1 MAGREEAEPGVP
13 SPSRSPIC
21 AKGFI
26 GAAAL
31 WVAAT
36 LFALPGPSAAT
47 THWVV
52 TEDGRIQQQVDSQLN
67 LKHPHDLVLFMRQEA
82 RLEALKELELVL
94 MEHKIHIEENEDK
107 DTRLEERHYAEEPAC
122 THARVPLG
130 DLDLYH
136 GTYIALETKNIRPE
150 DHIDVKHKPSGDLLS
165 PDCMRILELA
175 YSIHAFQHLRGVQER
190 GNLSAPLLSPED
202 PVFQALPLPMGTGS
216 LDELGHL
223 IHLAL
228 QQNKTSWV
236 LYNMASYYWRLKNSP
251 TQVAECAM
259 RALHLSPR
267 PHHDVALVNL
277 ASVLHRAH
285 YSADAAV
292 LLHAALPISSDPATV
307 HYTLGNVYAMLGEY
321 NHSVLFYEQALVLRP
336 ELEAAGRRRH
346 AVLCQQGL
354 ERKLEAQHR
363 SLQQTLSELKEY
375 QRQHEQYVHLQD
387 QVERHKVPADQQL
400 LHTILHEAHLA
411 RDTHSGNSQVCRW
424 SQQQK
429 LLVCQWDQPVRYTK
443 GEGEDGIERVQFGE
457 EEPGAG
463 TTALP
468 SRADSL
474 SGEGLVSSRPH
485 HHTGPRARSHHNL
498 PASVQG
504 FLWPQRK
511 QCLHTFP
518 TTSPASVPPIFSF
531 LLDTMGMNLT
541 QMLEDVM
548 NSPEKPRCAM
558 AHSTQSAQPEMP
570 GETAHRA
577 CCLKPEPR
585 HFQPSSS
592 ETSVTHGGIAAERRE
607 PLIQQWLARLSRAK
621 DNVTRALSLAIDKCV
636 EPRWVFHVLAG
647 LHWRGEGKAVRAAAC
662 LQAAVRLAPQG
673 ARHVPLTDHAALA
686 LHLSQLTEAALLLN
700 HSLNHTADQAAAFLV
715 LGNVL
720 LDDRKPSGAVE
731 AFDRALQLNQHC
743 DLCGQGLLR
752 ARCLQLYPTLY
763 KITTLSRAG
772 NCSEQQEVP
781 ATRGTRD
788 IGAELPSSLVQH
800 GRTGQ
805 GAGSQNGTGEE
816 VHLKEEQKPESEEAD
831 EVGKLKE
838 DEPQQDLEA
847 EMKSDNWKTS
857 LDIQPSQKE
866 RLFKVEGKEGINSG
880 PELTRKET
888 LGLEEEAKSSTLDSA
903 DGSTEQRGTDDST
916 LEEPRSALGNVLST
930 VWSESGWFEGAL
942 EVKGQRVDLQG
953 LRMVAGDS
961 QAGPCFGDC
970 RDGDED
976 EWITVQVKQSRKQKE
991 AWGDFGLI
999 PKREGGPM
1007 EEAEREQW
1015 VFAPA
1020 QKESEPELSG
1030 PVKTS
1035 APPAL
1040 QKGHCI
1046 PQNGEKGHP
1055 ISKEQQPEAAKNF
1068 ANLGWPSTKECI
1080 RVRRLNPNIHP
1091 STWVPL
1097 TLKNIRVAEHIDLT
1111 SPLQEPFSE
1120 PVCNPALPASMHTLD
1135 HLAGVGTRG
1144 SLMYGGEKRLRGELE
1159 RLAKASL
1166 GERRLEH
1173 VATRIARA
1181 MEKNDTSWVLANLAA
1196 LYWRIQGQG
1205 RRAIDC
1211 LRHGLHH
1218 APHHMKDVA
1227 LVSLANVLLQARLG
1241 KEAQLVAGMAVHI
1254 SPRNPTAHC
1263 TLGNAYLA
1271 TEDRQKA
1278 LQCYG
1283 SALALQPEYPT
1294 ALERLRTVQCNILV
1308 YENQ

>member
-1 MAGREEAEPGVP
+1 MAGREEAEPGAS

-21 AKGFI
+21 AQGFI

-375 QRQHEQYVHLQD
+375 QRQHEQYVHLQE

-468 SRADSL
+468 SRADFL
-474 SGEGLVSSRPH
+474 SGEDLVSSRPH

-498 PASVQG
+498 PASVQ
-504 FLWPQRK
+504 
-511 QCLHTFP
+511 
-518 TTSPASVPPIFSF
+518 
-531 LLDTMGMNLT
+531 
-541 QMLEDVM
+541 
-548 NSPEKPRCAM
+548 
-558 AHSTQSAQPEMP
+558 
-570 GETAHRA
+570 
-577 CCLKPEPR
+577 
-585 HFQPSSS
+585 
-592 ETSVTHGGIAAERRE
+592 
-607 PLIQQWLARLSRAK
+607 WLARLSRAK
-621 DNVTRALSLAIDKCV
+621 DNVTWALSLAIDKCV

-720 LDDRKPSGAVE
+720 LDDRKASGAVE

-763 KITTLSRAG
+763 KITTLSRTG

-781 ATRGTRD
+781 ATRGTQD
-788 IGAELPSSLVQH
+788 IGAALPSSLVQH
-800 GRTGQ
+800 GRTEQ

-847 EMKSDNWKTS
+847 EMISDNWKTS
-857 LDIQPSQKE
+857 LDMQPSQKE

-888 LGLEEEAKSSTLDSA
+888 QGLEEEAKSSTLDSA

-916 LEEPRSALGNVLST
+916 VEEPRSALGDVLST

-1015 VFAPA
+1015 VFSPA
-1020 QKESEPELSG
+1020 QKESEPQLSG

-1035 APPAL
+1035 ALPAL

-1046 PQNGEKGHP
+1046 PQNGDKGHP
-1055 ISKEQQPEAAKNF
+1055 ISKEQQPEAAKKF

-1111 SPLQEPFSE
+1111 SPLQEPFSK

-1135 HLAGVGTRG
+1135 HLAGVGARG

-1294 ALERLRTVQCNILV
+1294 ALERLRAVQCNILV